1 MNNTITNNNVAIK
14 NLSDKTIETSDSI
27 SNLNEIIAKQN
38 NTIVDLNKKL
48 KNLEEKVKQKG
59 IVNPTYSDLLHF
71 VSEDH
76 TESKTYIEEN
86 DRFVCSDFANTFISN
101 FYRKGYYSCMALLYF
116 EDGCHS
122 IVAVNTTDEGI
133 VYVEPQNDKIIK
145 YLHVGDDYC
154 SRVNWN
160 CDWIIRNIKTCFG
173 SENV

>member
-1 MNNTITNNNVAIK
+1 VINILKFVLIILVIISIVFQFYLYTCLNNIDVRFTNLIRNMNNTITNNNVAIK

-122 IVAVNTTDEGI
+122 IVAVNTNTFTT
-133 VYVEPQNDKIIK
+133 VP
-145 YLHVGDDYC
+145 
-154 SRVNWN
+154 
-160 CDWIIRNIKTCFG
+160 
-173 SENV
+173 